1 MEDWRGTTMG
11 LKFLKTKR
19 HLLTS
24 VNKIIVGDFHE

>member
-1 MEDWRGTTMG
+1 MG

-24 VNKIIVGDFHE
+24 VNQLIVGDFHVLNYSL